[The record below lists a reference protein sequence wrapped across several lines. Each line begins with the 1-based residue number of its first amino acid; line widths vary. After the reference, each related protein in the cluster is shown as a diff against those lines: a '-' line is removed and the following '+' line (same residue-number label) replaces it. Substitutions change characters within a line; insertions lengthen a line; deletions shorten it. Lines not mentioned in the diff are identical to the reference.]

1 MAYILSKTKKMTND
15 AIKTTPTATTAA
27 MIAIFELPLSS
38 FGEPAFGFCCET
50 IPVVFVWTE
59 DDEGSTLSKDLD
71 GVIGDLEGTTG
82 DFFGNVLGVVN
93 KADVD
98 PGNGVAGFVVVVVV
112 VGVVLVVGGSS
123 HT

>member
-1 MAYILSKTKKMTND
+1 MTYILSKTKKMTND
-15 AIKTTPTATTAA
+15 AIKTIPTATTAA

-38 FGEPAFGFCCET
+38 LDEPEFGFCCES

-59 DDEGSTLSKDLD
+59 EDEGRTLSKDFD

>member
-1 MAYILSKTKKMTND
+1 M
-15 AIKTTPTATTAA
+15 
-27 MIAIFELPLSS
+27 
-38 FGEPAFGFCCET
+38 
-50 IPVVFVWTE
+50 
-59 DDEGSTLSKDLD
+59 SKDFD
-71 GVIGDLEGTTG
+71 GVIGDLEGITG